1 MEGRKEGCSRSRK
14 DAERRAGCG
23 PVRRVRVLDRWSA
36 GSHLRLPCSTSFRS
50 LRILWLTQEWSVPHS
65 VLSHLSCQ
73 AIGAQ
78 HSPNAG
84 MPFPSNSHLSCERFP
99 SVTWLLTWVPQP
111 KVGSRVFTSVLLQQ
125 WALSMKCTSK
135 VQKMVEC
142 VLCA

>member
-1 MEGRKEGCSRSRK
+1 VWACHEVHKCVINGQMECWFPPQAPVFNFLQLPQDLVVDIGVVCSPQC
-14 DAERRAGCG
+14 A
-23 PVRRVRVLDRWSA
+23 
-36 GSHLRLPCSTSFRS
+36 LPFF
-50 LRILWLTQEWSVPHS
+50 L
-65 VLSHLSCQ
+65 CQ

-78 HSPNAG
+78 PCPNAG

-125 WALSMKCTSK
+125 WALSLKCTSK